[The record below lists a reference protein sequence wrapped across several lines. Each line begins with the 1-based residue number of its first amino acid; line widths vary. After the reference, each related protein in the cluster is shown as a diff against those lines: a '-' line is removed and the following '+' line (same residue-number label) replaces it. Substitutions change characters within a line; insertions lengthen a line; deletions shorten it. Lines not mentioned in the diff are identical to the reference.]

1 MCNTAL
7 SARVADIIDTHIREC
22 KRRIPALARVLPVII
37 PESNIPVALD
47 IQYALKTL
55 KRCDCVFMTEDHDA
69 SAPVAWDRPGS
80 VTTRQNKPEMVRIL
94 MQRFAEQKIVLH
106 SQFITASQDETL
118 RDIEKEF
125 VAQFRTFSEF
135 KKRVRLTDGSI
146 EIRRYYSGKTSGQN
160 DDFVMAVAIA
170 GFMKLRWDQ
179 KDKYAR
185 FR

>member
-7 SARVADIIDTHIREC
+7 SVAVADIIETHIREC
-22 KRRIPALARVLPVII
+22 RRRIPALARALPVII

-47 IQYALKTL
+47 LQYALKTL
-55 KRCDCVFMTEDHDA
+55 KRCDCVFMTEDNDS

-80 VTTRQNKPEMVRIL
+80 VTTRQNKPEMVSIL
-94 MQRFAEQKIVLH
+94 LRRFTEHKIVLH
-106 SQFITASQDETL
+106 SQFITASQDQTL

-135 KKRVRLTDGSI
+135 KKRVRLQDGSI

-160 DDFVMAVAIA
+160 DDFVMAVAIG
-170 GFMKLRWDQ
+170 GFMKQRWEQ
-179 KDKYAR
+179 KEKYAR